1 MSGIISYRGYA
12 MLKKSSSRPI
22 VHRLSARD
30 LRLIQGGFG
39 AGHSSDGKPSQ
50 DPPPPTPGG

>member
-1 MSGIISYRGYA
+1 
-12 MLKKSSSRPI
+12 MLKKSSSPPI

-39 AGHSSDGKPSQ
+39 AGQSSDGKPSQ